1 MQVKR
6 TKTLSTEIG
15 NIKYISVI
23 KYDIDVNDKLK
34 ESKMYDNICCA
45 LTLIRANNISN
56 YVLNVKTILK
66 DFKLNTLE
74 IILTNENTSISINH
88 VDNILKDYRYTNKSL
103 DTSYSLGKVN
113 FMLNDDIDENTK
125 IKYSKILSEQLDI
138 ISSLKKLKPL
148 SLDGDSKI
156 MCILYKKFYGKN
168 PDLLNRNT
176 YIEFQNMFSIMYS
189 LGFNLSDDIKFLI
202 YPQKNLPWSIELEE
216 KLSRLSSF
224 GNINVDELDCNIKKE
239 VLNRVEAVGNA
250 VNEFIEKYRFIHN
263 PVSKISYILY
273 NLRNIE
279 FEDASQ
285 ILISS
290 YLNINSNLTSS
301 VLILKKNISKELK
314 END

>member
-15 NIKYISVI
+15 NIKYISVV

-34 ESKMYDNICCA
+34 EAKMYDDICYA
-45 LTLIRANNISN
+45 LMMIKADNISN

-74 IILTNENTSISINH
+74 IILTNGNTSISINH
-88 VDNILKDYRYTNKSL
+88 VDNILKDYRYTNESL
-103 DTSYSLGKVN
+103 DVSYNFGKIN

-125 IKYSKILSEQLDI
+125 IKYSMILSEQLDI
-138 ISSLKKLKPL
+138 ISSLKELKPL
-148 SLDGDSKI
+148 SLDVDSKI

-168 PDLLNRNT
+168 PDLLNKNT

-189 LGFNLSDDIKFLI
+189 LGFNLSDEIKFLI
-202 YPQKNLPWSIELEE
+202 YPQKTVPWSIELDK
-216 KLSRLSSF
+216 KLSMLSSF

-239 VLNRVEAVGNA
+239 VLNRVEVVGNA

-290 YLNINSNLTSS
+290 YLNINSNLTGS
-301 VLILKKNISKELK
+301 VLTLKKNISKELK
-314 END
+314 KNN

>member
-6 TKTLSTEIG
+6 NKTLSTEIG
-15 NIKYISVI
+15 NIKYISVV
-23 KYDIDVNDKLK
+23 KYDIDVKDKVK
-34 ESKMYDNICCA
+34 EAKMYDDICYA
-45 LTLIRANNISN
+45 LTMIRADSISN

-66 DFKLNTLE
+66 NFKLNNLE
-74 IILTNENTSISINH
+74 IILTNGNTSISINH

-103 DTSYSLGKVN
+103 DVSYNLGKVN

-125 IKYSKILSEQLDI
+125 IKYSMILSEQLDI

-148 SLDGDSKI
+148 SLDVDSKI

-189 LGFNLSDDIKFLI
+189 LGFNLSNDIKFLI
-202 YPQKNLPWSIELEE
+202 YPQKTVPWSIELDK
-216 KLSRLSSF
+216 KLSMLSSF

-239 VLNRVEAVGNA
+239 VLNRVEVVGNA
-250 VNEFIEKYRFIHN
+250 VNEFIEKYKFIHN

-290 YLNINSNLTSS
+290 YLNINSNLTGS
-301 VLILKKNISKELK
+301 VLTLKKNISKKLNK
-314 END
+314 NN

>member
-6 TKTLSTEIG
+6 NKTLSTEIG

-23 KYDIDVNDKLK
+23 KYDIDDKLK
-34 ESKMYDNICCA
+34 ESKMYDNISYA
-45 LTLIRANNISN
+45 LSMIKANNISN

-156 MCILYKKFYGKN
+156 MCILYKKFYCKN

-239 VLNRVEAVGNA
+239 VLNRVEAVGDA

-301 VLILKKNISKELK
+301 VLILKKNISKELNK
-314 END
+314 ND

>member
-1 MQVKR
+1 
-6 TKTLSTEIG
+6 
-15 NIKYISVI
+15 
-23 KYDIDVNDKLK
+23 
-34 ESKMYDNICCA
+34 
-45 LTLIRANNISN
+45 
-56 YVLNVKTILK
+56 
-66 DFKLNTLE
+66 
-74 IILTNENTSISINH
+74 
-88 VDNILKDYRYTNKSL
+88 
-103 DTSYSLGKVN
+103 
-113 FMLNDDIDENTK
+113 
-125 IKYSKILSEQLDI
+125 
-138 ISSLKKLKPL
+138 
-148 SLDGDSKI
+148 
-156 MCILYKKFYGKN
+156 
-168 PDLLNRNT
+168 
-176 YIEFQNMFSIMYS
+176 MYS

-301 VLILKKNISKELK
+301 VLILKKNISKELNK
-314 END
+314 ND